1 MDGREST
8 ATSGPNYSPFY
19 VQHRG
24 MGPPG
29 GVTGSGLHG
38 PPAAGY
44 RQQQQLDAVSGG
56 YTFHQPPFGAPAHI
70 GQQGY
75 HQNHVEASQQHMAQ
89 QQGAGAGAG
98 AGGSQHMTQHS
109 VSSGGGLQH
118 MAQQH
123 SAGGGGSQH
132 MAQQHSAGGGGSQH
146 MAQQHSAGGGGSQHM
161 AQHGGGG
168 GSQHMMQHNAGGGAD
183 GGMDIGMGV
192 VAVSGDAKGDQGG
205 DAGQDEQVKKKR
217 GRPRKYKP
225 DGSVTLGLSPSPSTP
240 HSSSPG
246 MGTMVTTPGSGFG
259 QGTGSGG
266 SGSGALTEKR
276 GRGRPPGSGR
286 MQQLASLGKWFL
298 GSVGTGFTPHVIIIS
313 AGEDVAARIMSFSQQ
328 GPRAI
333 CIISATGAVSTATLH
348 QDSDSGVVTY
358 EGRFEILCLSGSYLV
373 LEEGG
378 TRTRSGGLC
387 IALCGPD
394 HRVIGGT
401 VSGVL
406 TAAGTVQVIVGSF
419 MYGGGTKKNKGK
431 ADQDVE
437 NEEQNGGEDT
447 PALALPEH
455 PHNMPPHPMSGWP
468 PGLMNQMDP
477 RSSPMYGGGSNKNKT
492 KAEQDMEDEERN
504 SGGGGGGEEPL
515 AMAHPEHNMNMPP
528 PQMSGW
534 QPGLM
539 RQMDPRSS
547 SIDINSIRE

>member
-29 GVTGSGLHG
+29 GVPGGGLHA

-44 RQQQQLDAVSGG
+44 RQQQLDAVSGG
-56 YTFHQPPFGAPAHI
+56 YAFHQPPFGAPAHI
-70 GQQGY
+70 GQQVY
-75 HQNHVEASQQHMAQ
+75 HQNHVE
-89 QQGAGAGAG
+89 
-98 AGGSQHMTQHS
+98 
-109 VSSGGGLQH
+109 

-123 SAGGGGSQH
+123 GTGTGGSQH
-132 MAQQHSAGGGGSQH
+132 MAQHSIGGGGGVGSQH
-146 MAQQHSAGGGGSQHM
+146 MAQHSGGSGGGGGSQHM
-161 AQHGGGG
+161 AQHSGGGG
-168 GSQHMMQHNAGGGAD
+168 GSQHMAQHSGGGGGSQHMVQHNAGGGAN

-205 DAGQDEQVKKKR
+205 EAGQDEQVKKKR

-246 MGTMVTTPGSGFG
+246 MGMMVTTPGSGFG
-259 QGTGSGG
+259 SGTGSGG

-276 GRGRPPGSGR
+276 GRGRPPGSGK

-348 QDSDSGVVTY
+348 QDSDSGAVTY

-373 LEEGG
+373 VEEGG

-394 HRVIGGT
+394 HRVIGGS

-419 MYGGGTKKNKGK
+419 MYGGGSKKNKGK

-437 NEEQNGGEDT
+437 NEEQDGGGGGEDT
-447 PALALPEH
+447 PTLALPEH

-477 RSSPMYGGGSNKNKT
+477 RSSPMYGSGSKQSQT
-492 KAEQDMEDEERN
+492 KAEQEMEERN
-504 SGGGGGGEEPL
+504 GGGAGGEEPL
-515 AMAHPEHNMNMPP
+515 AMAHPEDDMDPEHNMNMPP
-528 PQMSGW
+528 PRPMGGW

-539 RQMDPRSS
+539 RQMDSRSS

>member
-8 ATSGPNYSPFY
+8 ATSGPNYS
-19 VQHRG
+19 
-24 MGPPG
+24 
-29 GVTGSGLHG
+29 
-38 PPAAGY
+38 
-44 RQQQQLDAVSGG
+44 
-56 YTFHQPPFGAPAHI
+56 
-70 GQQGY
+70 
-75 HQNHVEASQQHMAQ
+75 
-89 QQGAGAGAG
+89 
-98 AGGSQHMTQHS
+98 QHMTQHS
-109 VSSGGGLQH
+109 VGG
-118 MAQQH
+118 
-123 SAGGGGSQH
+123 
-132 MAQQHSAGGGGSQH
+132 
-146 MAQQHSAGGGGSQHM
+146 GGGGSQHM
-161 AQHGGGG
+161 AQHSVGGGG
-168 GSQHMMQHNAGGGAD
+168 GSQHMAQHSAGGGGGGGGSQHMAQHSAGGGGGGTQHMVQHNAGGGAD

-192 VAVSGDAKGDQGG
+192 VALSGDAKGDQGG
-205 DAGQDEQVKKKR
+205 EAGQDEQVKKKR

-246 MGTMVTTPGSGFG
+246 MGAMVTTPGSGFG
-259 QGTGSGG
+259 PGTGSGG

-276 GRGRPPGSGR
+276 GRGRPPGSGK

-348 QDSDSGVVTY
+348 QDSDSGAVTY

-373 LEEGG
+373 VEEGG

-394 HRVIGGT
+394 HRVIGGS

-419 MYGGGTKKNKGK
+419 MYGGGSKKNKGK

-437 NEEQNGGEDT
+437 NEEQNGGGGGGEET
-447 PALALPEH
+447 PTLALPEH
-455 PHNMPPHPMSGWP
+455 PHNMLPHPMSGWP

-477 RSSPMYGGGSNKNKT
+477 RASPMYGSSSKQQNKT
-492 KAEQDMEDEERN
+492 KAEQEMEDEERN
-504 SGGGGGGEEPL
+504 GGGGGGGEEPL
-515 AMAHPEHNMNMPP
+515 MMAHPEDNMDPEHNMNMPP
-528 PQMSGW
+528 PHPMGGW

-539 RQMDPRSS
+539 RQMDSRSS